1 MKKNQHLISI
11 RGAKG
16 KGGGGSTFEA
26 DDNMFARQS
35 AAFIDALCEGPIKGL
50 VYGDASILID
60 EVRLRNVNQ
69 STGRISQKAN
79 FNNFTVITKNGD
91 ATQVVDADFFAEYPS
106 AATTKDIGSA
116 ELLENEPQYFTI
128 SSGTF
133 EKRETD
139 YIKITVSTTGMSA
152 ITKTGDN
159 KGDINTTVVY
169 FHIDFNW
176 VDNSGVHHTRQMF
189 DTGFSGKV
197 SGKYAH
203 TFGFNIETIKET
215 STINDWS
222 VRVTKLT
229 ASPESSDS
237 KEVQNA
243 IYVDSIE
250 AAIAD
255 KLEYPYT
262 AYVGGVIDAEAFNS
276 VPARGYEIDGKLI
289 NIPTNMYPCDYNGR
303 KLTLSSA
310 SGFSVGDVIS
320 QTLSISSLTAAGNDE
335 EGYTATATVPAHGV
349 ATGETFKATIA
360 TTSAT
365 DEEHWEGEFVCV
377 AASATTFTYTLNKP
391 FDDLA
396 DAYKILAGGTTC
408 GGTKTAVMF
417 SGGLVDK
424 IVGNTLY
431 LRNVAGSTSAVNGTI
446 SNGTT
451 TGTVTLQ
458 SQVFIPA
465 NYRRI
470 KSSEKPGTAE
480 QDWDGTY
487 YLSWCNNP
495 AWVYHDLIVNKI
507 YGLGNYVEQSQVNK
521 WELFQIGRY
530 CDELVPAGVAAA
542 DLLSIHCTADTNYIP
557 SGSSGEHEP
566 RFSANLVISGKQE
579 AYKVLNDVSSIF
591 RGMAYWLNGE
601 AFVVQDSEKDPVYQF
616 TNANVINGE
625 FKYEGTGNKT
635 RTNSIMVNWNN
646 PQDYY
651 RSRTEIVELEE
662 SLQKDTEF
670 VKPEAT
676 TAFGCTSR
684 GQARRLGKWKLLT
697 NNWNTNT
704 VTFETSLNAAFLR
717 PGDIV
722 QVIDQHKE
730 GKSWGGRISSSSSTT
745 AINIDR
751 KPSGF
756 GNTSAESGYAVGD
769 YRLTLSYVGYKAI
782 LAQDTATISSTA
794 YVRGAHLTSITT
806 EEAAARL
813 QDDSG
818 NLVFVQWTPFT
829 FTETKTV
836 SGVSNNGKTLTVSSA
851 FNTAPTQEQ
860 VWILSRAALAT
871 GKTKKEAKL
880 FRMVGMVEKDK
891 NLYEITALE
900 YNASK
905 FDAVDKNEALTQY
918 REIYLPDSF
927 KEVPAVTNLDVDPKI
942 RRAGTGGTVNSLVVD
957 WDPATNSDGT
967 LYNSVRH
974 YEVEFSQDGE
984 KWHKAG
990 TNQSTDFEIT
1000 DGTVGDIAILS
1011 GTYYFK
1017 VYTVSLNGVRSPVT
1031 ESGAKTIDFNRAVG
1045 PAEGS
1050 IGTDT
1055 HFVNFIGNISGSFN
1069 LNASTGKV
1077 NFSPANYFH
1086 NDGKNEHNVT
1096 GQAQLD
1102 FSGLSHTSTTGGDE
1116 GYVYFDHSANA
1127 FIAVAFDV
1135 TSGQFYPVGSSVF
1148 ATATGTLTSANRKTW
1163 TGLDSTNFDGDLSKG
1178 NVFKFT
1184 HSRSGSS
1191 IDYYHRV
1198 KEIISDSEMLS
1209 FVSSNQT
1216 ITNAHNQAFSKPNFL
1231 VDYQNDTI
1239 MGKVTKTGAST
1250 YTLQRFGSSQGE
1262 SGFTVMGT
1270 NESHTFAANSS
1281 GAISN
1286 SDYTAYTNDFTVKKG
1301 EQAFTYAASGSVQN
1315 TFGITLQ
1322 SKTGF
1327 ANNADINIS
1336 GAGQITIDDNS
1347 LDSVSAASATLRITD
1362 LGTGSTITDR
1372 VLSFTKANAGVDG
1385 TGSSAVTIKLLPSTH
1400 VIPYN
1405 ESGVESSTIAFTTEV
1420 QNISELSGT
1429 AYYDFDVDTNN
1440 NGTFTDKQ
1448 DSTTAT
1454 FTLADSDEPAS
1465 GSLVVVR
1472 VQLRDG
1478 NGGTVKATDIVTIYG
1493 VKEGS
1498 DAYTVINS
1506 NQAHTLPTTTA
1517 GVVTH
1522 TGSGTD
1528 IRVFRGSTAL
1538 TATTG
1543 TPSSGQF
1550 KVTVTSDTDITVG
1563 SASTVTKTSSNDTR
1577 RFADHSGMAANTAE
1591 IEYAVNCESIQ
1602 TVTTS
1607 QTFSKSQQGTTGTTG
1622 KKVAEI
1628 ELYYAISIGWNAGS
1642 ATAFPSSAPSTGT
1655 YNFTTGVISS
1665 IPTGW
1670 SQTKAAAG
1678 SGTIQSISRAL
1689 VTEATAGGN
1698 VSGTPSW
1705 STPSLSD
1712 KGFGD
1717 TNFIFKNNNGN
1728 PGTPSATAY
1737 PDLPSGWSDSP
1748 PAAEANK
1755 QLWSSKG
1762 VAAMSGSYPN
1772 ISFNYTWEAPVI
1784 HVQNKADISLPNV
1797 EDKSSATIRDEIDE
1811 DDIVGSGKTFGV
1823 KPNKTTFADGS
1834 TEGVFN
1840 FQLDGATAVGVN
1852 VFSSAERTKLNRLRG
1867 GKAPD
1872 SDTVLISNA
1881 SIAEADIV
1889 GSGKTFGA
1897 GQKPNKTTFADSS
1910 TEGVFNF
1917 QLDGATAVGV
1927 NVFSSAER
1935 TKLNRLRAGQNP
1947 ANASESILNSG
1958 ILEADI
1964 VGSGKTF
1971 TGGKPNK
1978 TTFADGSTEGLFQFT
1993 LDGGTATSV
2002 NVFSSAERTKLNRL
2016 RAGQDPGDAS
2026 KSILNAD
2033 TTYSELQG
2041 TKPPSD
2047 ATAGATWGTNIGS
2060 QPADA
2065 DILNSGNF
2073 TGSLKNGGT
2082 TRTMSQMID
2091 GRDRAINAIDS
2102 SNRVVGSVFDGT
2114 TSFSPAELL
2123 RIRAGFNNVASGTL
2137 SLKDTQLPVIPKSK
2151 GGFGESIAS
2160 KTGVL
2165 RFDAGTINFEGELG
2179 AAYGGTGLTSIASL
2193 TNSNIITGHVDG
2205 GATVTWSRY
2214 TTGNYN
2220 PNTTTHTF
2228 NVYWRNAA
2236 GTSQGQSRVV
2246 INLDTTNND
2255 FDAPTVTTV
2264 TGTAHTGS
2272 ASVSGTGSTAQSVTL
2287 SRTGSPDVILRA
2299 VIHVVT
2305 GFSFKFNG
2313 E

>member
-11 RGAKG
+11 RGSKG

-60 EVRLRNVNQ
+60 ETRLRNVNQ
-69 STGRISQKAN
+69 ATGRISSTSN

-116 ELLENEPQYFTI
+116 ELLEGEPQYFTI
-128 SSGTF
+128 SSGSF

-139 YIKITVSTTGMSA
+139 YIKITISTTGMSA
-152 ITKTGDN
+152 ITKKGDN
-159 KGDINTTVVY
+159 QGDVNETSVY
-169 FHIDFNW
+169 FTIDFNW
-176 VDNSGVHHTRQMF
+176 VDNSGVHHNREMF
-189 DTGFSGKV
+189 DTGFQGKV

-203 TFGFNIETIKET
+203 TFGFNIEQIKADH
-215 STINDWS
+215 TINDWS
-222 VRVTKLT
+222 IKVTKLT
-229 ASPESSDS
+229 SSPQSSDTI
-237 KEVQNA
+237 ELQNA

-262 AYVGGVIDAEAFNS
+262 AYVGGVIDAEAFS
-276 VPARGYEIDGKLI
+276 SIPARGYEIDGKLI
-289 NIPTNMYPCDYNGR
+289 QIPTNHYPCDYNGR
-303 KLTLSSA
+303 KLTLSNASA
-310 SGFSVGDVIS
+310 FAVGDVIS
-320 QTLSISSLTAAGNDE
+320 QTLSVSSITASGSAE

-360 TTSAT
+360 TTAT
-365 DEEHWEGEFVCV
+365 QDEDFYEGEFVCT
-377 AASATTFTYTLNKP
+377 AASSTTFTYTLNKP
-391 FDDLA
+391 FNDSTG
-396 DAYKILAGGTTC
+396 AYKTLTSTTC
-408 GGTKTAVMF
+408 TGTKTAIMF

-424 IVGNTLY
+424 KVGNTLY
-431 LRNVAGSTSAVNGTI
+431 LRNVAGSTSAVTGGITNGDGDSGTI
-446 SNGTT
+446 TS
-451 TGTVTLQ
+451 Q

-470 KSSEKPGTAE
+470 KATEKPGTAE

-507 YGLGNYVEQSQVNK
+507 YGLGNYVDNTQVNK

-542 DLLSIHCTADTNYIP
+542 DLLSIHCTEDTNYIP
-557 SGSSGEHEP
+557 SGSTGEHEP

-591 RGMAYWLNGE
+591 RGMSYWLNGE
-601 AFVVQDSEKDPVYQF
+601 AYVVQDSEKDPVYQF

-704 VTFETSLNAAFLR
+704 VTFDTSLNAAFLR
-717 PGDIV
+717 PGDII
-722 QVIDQHKE
+722 QVIDQNKE
-730 GKSWGGRISSSSSTT
+730 GKSWGGRISNNQTGSGTST
-745 AINIDR
+745 IIRLDR
-751 KPSGF
+751 HPTGF
-756 GNTSAESGYAVGD
+756 GTNSVETGYAVGD
-769 YRLTLSYVGYKAI
+769 YRLTCSFVGYKAI
-782 LAQDTATISSTA
+782 LAQDTATIGGTA

-806 EEAAARL
+806 EEAAARV
-813 QDDSG
+813 QDDNG
-818 NLVFVQWTPFT
+818 DLVFVQWTPFT
-829 FTETKTV
+829 YTETRTLSQVNGTGSFNVTPAFTV
-836 SGVSNNGKTLTVSSA
+836 KP
-851 FNTAPTQEQ
+851 TAES

-871 GKTKKEAKL
+871 GKEKQEAKL
-880 FRMVGMVEKDK
+880 FRMMSMVEKER
-891 NLYEITALE
+891 NLYEVTALE

-918 REIYLPDSF
+918 RTIYLPDSF
-927 KEVPAVTNLDVDPKI
+927 KDVPAPTNIDVDPKI
-942 RRAGTGGTVNSLVVD
+942 RRAGTGGTVNSLLVD
-957 WDPATNSDGT
+957 WDPATNEDGT
-967 LYNSVRH
+967 LYSSLRH
-974 YEVEFSQDGE
+974 YEVEFSSDNE
-984 KWHKAG
+984 IWRKAG
-990 TNQSTDFEIT
+990 TTTSTDYEILDT
-1000 DGTVGDIAILS
+1000 DKAILS

-1017 VYTVSLNGVRSPVT
+1017 IYTVSLNGVRSSVV
-1031 ESGAKTIDFNRAVG
+1031 ESGALAVDFNRAVG

-1050 IGTDT
+1050 VGTDN
-1055 HFVNFIGNISGSFN
+1055 HFINFIGNISGAFN
-1069 LNASTGKV
+1069 LNATTGKV

-1116 GYVYFDHSANA
+1116 GYIFFDHSANA
-1127 FIAVAFDV
+1127 FKAIVFDE
-1135 TSGQFYPVGSSVF
+1135 TSGQFYPAGSGVF
-1148 ATATGTLTSANRKTW
+1148 ATATGTLTASTSTTPRKF
-1163 TGLDSTNFDGDLSKG
+1163 TGLDSTNFDGELAVGNIFKYTKG
-1178 NVFKFT
+1178 SNT
-1184 HSRSGSS
+1184 R
-1191 IDYYHRV
+1191 YHRV
-1198 KEIISDSEMLS
+1198 KRFTSDSEL
-1209 FVSSNQT
+1209 FTFQPTRDT
-1216 ITNAHNQAFSKPNFL
+1216 IVNGDNQAFSKPNFL

-1239 MGKVTKTGAST
+1239 MGKITKTGAST

-1262 SGFTVMGT
+1262 SGFTVIGT
-1270 NESHTFAANSS
+1270 NESHTFAADSS
-1281 GAISN
+1281 GAIANSN
-1286 SDYTAYTNDFTVKKG
+1286 YTAYTNDFTVKKG
-1301 EQAFTYAASGSVQN
+1301 EQAFTFAASGSAQN

-1372 VLSFTKANAGVDG
+1372 VLSFAKASAGADG
-1385 TGSSAVTIKLLPSTH
+1385 TGSSPLTIKLLPSTH

-1478 NGGTVKATDIVTIYG
+1478 NGGTVKATDVVTIYG

-1506 NQAHTLPTTTA
+1506 NSAHTLPTTNA

-1528 IRVFRGSTAL
+1528 IRVFKGATAL

-1550 KVTVTSDTDITVG
+1550 KVTVTSDTNITVG
-1563 SASTVTKTSSNDTR
+1563 SASTVTKTTSNDTR
-1577 RFADHSGMAANTAE
+1577 RFAAHSGMSANTAE

-1602 TVTTS
+1602 TVTTA
-1607 QTFSKSQQGTTGTTG
+1607 QTFSKSIHGDDGTPGSAG

-1628 ELYYAISIGWNAGS
+1628 ELFYAISIGWNVGS
-1642 ATAFPSSAPSTGT
+1642 STAFPSSAPSTGT
-1655 YNFTTGVISS
+1655 YNFSTNVVAS

-1670 SQTKAAAG
+1670 SQTRPAAG
-1678 SGTIQSISRAL
+1678 RGVIVSISRAL
-1689 VTEATAGGN
+1689 VTEATSGGN

-1712 KGFGD
+1712 KGFQD

-1737 PDLPSGWSDSP
+1737 PDLPTGWSDSP
-1748 PAAEANK
+1748 PSAEANK

-1762 VAAMSGSYPN
+1762 IAVLSGSYPN
-1772 ISFNYTWEAPVI
+1772 LSFNYTWEAPVI
-1784 HVQNKADISLPNV
+1784 HVQNKADISLGSV
-1797 EDKSSATIRDEIDE
+1797 EDKSSSTIRGEIDE
-1811 DDIVGSGKTFGV
+1811 DDIVGSGKTFTV

-1852 VFSSAERTKLNRLRG
+1852 VFSSAERTKLNRLRA
-1867 GKAPD
+1867 GKLPD
-1872 SDTVLISNA
+1872 SDTLLFESTSGSQTKVNSRLSATEKTRLNA
-1881 SIAEADIV
+1881 GKSPDNVKSFNNADVDATHV
-1889 GSGKTFGA
+1889 GLGNVTNESKSTMFGS
-1897 GQKPNKTTFADSS
+1897 P
-1910 TEGVFNF
+1910 
-1917 QLDGATAVGV
+1917 
-1927 NVFSSAER
+1927 
-1935 TKLNRLRAGQNP
+1935 
-1947 ANASESILNSG
+1947 
-1958 ILEADI
+1958 
-1964 VGSGKTF
+1964 TF
-1971 TGGKPNK
+1971 TGTVSGVTK
-1978 TTFADGSTEGLFQFT
+1978 THVGLGSV
-1993 LDGGTATSV
+1993 DNTS
-2002 NVFSSAERTKLNRL
+2002 
-2016 RAGQDPGDAS
+2016 
-2026 KSILNAD
+2026 
-2033 TTYSELQG
+2033 
-2041 TKPPSD
+2041 
-2047 ATAGATWGTNIGS
+2047 
-2060 QPADA
+2060 DA
-2065 DILNSGNF
+2065 DILGGNLTGKVNNVAVATISTGAGRANS
-2073 TGSLKNGGT
+2073 
-2082 TRTMSQMID
+2082 
-2091 GRDRAINAIDS
+2091 AIDA
-2102 SNRVVGSVFDGT
+2102 SNRIVGSVFDGT
-2114 TSFSPAELL
+2114 TAFSPAELL

-2137 SLKDTQLPVIPKSK
+2137 SLKDAQLPVIPKSK

-2165 RFDAGTINFEGELG
+2165 RFASGVANFEGELG
-2179 AAYGGTGLTSIASL
+2179 AAFGGTGLTSIASL

-2205 GATVTWSRY
+2205 GSTITWSRY
-2214 TTGNYN
+2214 SLGNYN

-2228 NVYWRNAA
+2228 TISWKNAS
-2236 GTSQGQSRVV
+2236 GTTVGSSTVQ

-2255 FDAPTVTTV
+2255 FDAPTTNYNV
-2264 TGTAHTGS
+2264 TGSGVS
-2272 ASVSGTGSTAQSVTL
+2272 GVVSGTGTTSQSITL
-2287 SRTGSPDVILRA
+2287 SRSGSPDVVVRA

-2305 GFSFKFNG
+2305 GFTFKFNG